1 MCDGQAVG
9 RTVGRS
15 GAVPRAARREPRT
28 ATLLPLPVRCVPRP
42 PCGSRRRAA
51 LRSLRLATYCRT
63 ALLPPPL
70 QPPPLLYRAV
80 LQSSARLGTPTS
92 SPRRNFAALAAPGEG
107 GAEGGGNGA
116 PLSLPNSCDVCRAA
130 AAAPPTSRD
139 SVLGVDVRV
148 GPERDVFLKH
158 GLLIKEN
165 YQTNKCDFRK
175 YSKKSCHLRQDLH
188 GLDVKSNLQEVSI
201 RDTNK
206 KKYPVFI

>member
-9 RTVGRS
+9 RTVGR
-15 GAVPRAARREPRT
+15 ALCHARRAVSRAPLPYRRYRFGASPVPLVGPDGERRSVRCGSLLIAEPRCC
-28 ATLLPLPVRCVPRP
+28 RRRY
-42 PCGSRRRAA
+42 SRRR
-51 LRSLRLATYCRT
+51 RYCT
-63 ALLPPPL
+63 E
-70 QPPPLLYRAV
+70 LYCK
-80 LQSSARLGTPTS
+80 ARLGTPTS

-158 GLLIKEN
+158 GL
-165 YQTNKCDFRK
+165 
-175 YSKKSCHLRQDLH
+175 
-188 GLDVKSNLQEVSI
+188 
-201 RDTNK
+201 
-206 KKYPVFI
+206 

>member
-1 MCDGQAVG
+1 M
-9 RTVGRS
+9 
-15 GAVPRAARREPRT
+15 ARPSPSL
-28 ATLLPLPVRCVPRP
+28 TLAM
-42 PCGSRRRAA
+42 S
-51 LRSLRLATYCRT
+51 
-63 ALLPPPL
+63 
-70 QPPPLLYRAV
+70 
-80 LQSSARLGTPTS
+80 
-92 SPRRNFAALAAPGEG
+92 
-107 GAEGGGNGA
+107 
-116 PLSLPNSCDVCRAA
+116 A

>member
-9 RTVGRS
+9 RTVGR
-15 GAVPRAARREPRT
+15 ALCHARRAVSRAPQPYRRYRFG
-28 ATLLPLPVRCVPRP
+28 ASPVPLVGPDGERRSVRC
-42 PCGSRRRAA
+42 G
-51 LRSLRLATYCRT
+51 SLRLATYCRT

-70 QPPPLLYRAV
+70 QPLPLLYRAV
-80 LQSSARLGTPTS
+80 LQSSALLGTPTS

-116 PLSLPNSCDVCRAA
+116 PLSLPNSCNVCRAA
-130 AAAPPTSRD
+130 AATPPTSRD

-165 YQTNKCDFRK
+165 YKTNKCDFRK
-175 YSKKSCHLRQDLH
+175 YSKKILPSPSRPP
-188 GLDVKSNLQEVSI
+188 
-201 RDTNK
+201 R
-206 KKYPVFI
+206 PRR